1 MVTLAPG
8 AADGQ
13 SSQGLGLFRRL
24 RLPQVTVLVAR
35 GEPSRALLGG
45 GPRQQVVIKSIE
57 ENYGTVPGIAAA
69 TILGNG
75 RVAFILDSEKIYDL
89 ACETMNNTLAGA
101 AGSRLTQ
108 KTAA

>member
-1 MVTLAPG
+1 
-8 AADGQ
+8 
-13 SSQGLGLFRRL
+13 
-24 RLPQVTVLVAR
+24 
-35 GEPSRALLGG
+35 
-45 GPRQQVVIKSIE
+45 
-57 ENYGTVPGIAAA
+57 VPGIAAA